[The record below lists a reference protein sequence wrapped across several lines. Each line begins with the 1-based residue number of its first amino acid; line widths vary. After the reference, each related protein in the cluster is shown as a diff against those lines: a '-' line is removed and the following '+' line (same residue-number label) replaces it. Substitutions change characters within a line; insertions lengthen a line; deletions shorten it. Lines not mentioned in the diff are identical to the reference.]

1 MEFRFDDV
9 DGMNAAASE
18 EFGDWGREVEVT
30 QDMINGFAELT
41 GDKQW
46 IHIDV
51 ERAKKESPFGGPIA
65 HGFLT
70 LALIPRVNPMDIKIT
85 GHGNATNYGAGGLRF
100 LAPVPADSKIHAKS
114 RLVSA
119 EARKNGTL
127 VTTEL
132 AVHVVGSDKPS
143 LLYNMQIL
151 YMPKRDAN
159 R

>member
-1 MEFRFDDV
+1 MEFQFDDV
-9 DGMNAAASE
+9 DAMNAAASD
-18 EFGDWGREVEVT
+18 EFGDWGPEIEVT
-30 QDMINGFAELT
+30 QEMINGFAELT
-41 GDKQW
+41 GDRQW

-70 LALIPRVNPMDIKIT
+70 LALVPKLNPGSVRIV

-100 LAPVPADSKIHAKS
+100 LAPVPAGSKLHGRT
-114 RLVSA
+114 RLVTA

-132 AVHVVGSDKPS
+132 VIHVVGKEKPS
-143 LLYNMQIL
+143 LSYNMQIL
-151 YMPKRDAN
+151 YMPKPAA
-159 R
+159 